1 MKSIKKICLLIS
13 IITFVLTLT
22 SCSNSPRRTIYES
35 GYFQYKILDIDRDGV
50 KEILIMG
57 LTEEGKQQETIVIP
71 TVIDEYEVV
80 SLGHNNGFQGEQGYI
95 YSYNLRKIYI
105 TNHITEIGNNHFIE
119 KDDTHKVIYIGTV
132 DINNN
137 FNDWHDI
144 LGSMDVIYI
153 PQTLI
158 SDNDFFFNYELF
170 KSKYIFANVLYDLN
184 YGENNIF
191 LVDDCD
197 GTTVNVL
204 PPNPIRQ
211 GYNFIGWYKEPECI
225 NVWDFE
231 NDIVPAKEYSD
242 NGEYILKETILYAK
256 WEEQ

>member
-80 SLGHNNGFQGEQGYI
+80 SLGHNNGFNGEEGI
-95 YSYNLRKIYI
+95 FESPILKKIYI
-105 TNHITEIGNNHFIE
+105 TNQIYNIGNSRFLEELSLDNIYTGNYSHEIGHSWLNIVLCAKKLYLSDDFLNYNNQYFI
-119 KDDTHKVIYIGTV
+119 
-132 DINNN
+132 
-137 FNDWHDI
+137 
-144 LGSMDVIYI
+144 
-153 PQTLI
+153 
-158 SDNDFFFNYELF
+158 NY
-170 KSKYIFANVLYDLN
+170 KSLDKCNKANVLYDLN

-191 LVDDCD
+191 MVDDCD

-225 NVWDFE
+225 NIWDFE
-231 NDIVPAKEYSD
+231 NDIVPAKEYNE

-256 WEEQ
+256 WREQQ

>member
-1 MKSIKKICLLIS
+1 MKSIKKIYLLIS

-35 GYFQYKILDIDRDGV
+35 GYFQYKILDIDRDDV

-95 YSYNLRKIYI
+95 YSINLRKIYI
-105 TNHITEIGNNHFIE
+105 TNHIKNIGNE
-119 KDDTHKVIYIGTV
+119 
-132 DINNN
+132 
-137 FNDWHDI
+137 
-144 LGSMDVIYI
+144 L
-153 PQTLI
+153 
-158 SDNDFFFNYELF
+158 FFNSNDGIERTIFIGNAYERGYRWDFILDSF
-170 KSKYIFANVLYDLN
+170 DNIFLAKKIKEINFPSSEDFDNKCSYANVLYDLN

-225 NVWDFE
+225 NLWDFE
-231 NDIVPAKEYSD
+231 NDIVPAKEYSE

-256 WEEQ
+256 WEEQQ

>member
-105 TNHITEIGNNHFIE
+105 TNHIKNIGN
-119 KDDTHKVIYIGTV
+119 D
-132 DINNN
+132 
-137 FNDWHDI
+137 
-144 LGSMDVIYI
+144 L
-153 PQTLI
+153 
-158 SDNDFFFNYELF
+158 FFNSNDGIERTLF
-170 KSKYIFANVLYDLN
+170 IGNAYGRDYRWDSILDSFDNIFLAKKIKEINFPSSEDFDNKCSYANVLYDLN

-225 NVWDFE
+225 NLWDFE
-231 NDIVPAKEYSD
+231 NDIVPAKECNE

-256 WEEQ
+256 WEEQQ

>member
-35 GYFQYKILDIDRDGV
+35 GYFQYKILDIDRDDV

-95 YSYNLRKIYI
+95 YSINLRKIYI
-105 TNHITEIGNNHFIE
+105 TNHIKNIGNE
-119 KDDTHKVIYIGTV
+119 
-132 DINNN
+132 
-137 FNDWHDI
+137 
-144 LGSMDVIYI
+144 L
-153 PQTLI
+153 
-158 SDNDFFFNYELF
+158 FFNSNDGIERTIFIGNAYERGYRWDFILDSF
-170 KSKYIFANVLYDLN
+170 DNIFLAKKIKEINFPSSEDFDNKCSYANVLYDLN

-231 NDIVPAKEYSD
+231 NDIVPTKEYSD

-256 WEEQ
+256 WEEQQ